1 MNAEVPDTPEDPA
14 DGCLIHQEL
23 GLAYDKYDVKGLPTC
38 VTHRYVVTKTYSDG
52 KATSKVLAGVKIDGE
67 TISLDKDGAN
77 ATAVKAALNS
87 AGGLQAS
94 VAHIYTLESGGQIT
108 VNEFMVNFIRP
119 VSLNMPSGVTLT
131 DAVTGGDIANFQW
144 NGLLMD
150 WSGNAIVSPSVVE
163 TEDISSYWKR
173 VCVPEY
179 ELTEGHYNIVTPASL
194 KTTTGT
200 VDIVT
205 ASPITTYNGSATYTY
220 TQITDGTTT
229 TTKTYTTPHSMVTK
243 GEVSNYLYA
252 QALNGAPAGYRL
264 TANGTVNYTEVLVS
278 AGSSITYTYIAS
290 IDYTPA
296 VIEWIPGE
304 PVAKKHD
311 HTLQPNFEGT
321 SYGQKSGC
329 WEWTKTTFS
338 SSVINLGQYWFY
350 YGEFSD
356 VKLDITKVTTDL
368 KYNGGKL
375 PAKTTLEQV
384 GNTVKYVN
392 VKSPIEYAYKIFI
405 PATVNYGWGTLSSTL
420 TITVN
425 PKN

>member
-1 MNAEVPDTPEDPA
+1 
-14 DGCLIHQEL
+14 
-23 GLAYDKYDVKGLPTC
+23 
-38 VTHRYVVTKTYSDG
+38 
-52 KATSKVLAGVKIDGE
+52 
-67 TISLDKDGAN
+67 
-77 ATAVKAALNS
+77 
-87 AGGLQAS
+87 
-94 VAHIYTLESGGQIT
+94 
-108 VNEFMVNFIRP
+108 MVNFIRP

-278 AGSSITYTYIAS
+278 LVLVLHIHI
-290 IDYTPA
+290 
-296 VIEWIPGE
+296 
-304 PVAKKHD
+304 
-311 HTLQPNFEGT
+311 
-321 SYGQKSGC
+321 
-329 WEWTKTTFS
+329 
-338 SSVINLGQYWFY
+338 
-350 YGEFSD
+350 
-356 VKLDITKVTTDL
+356 
-368 KYNGGKL
+368 
-375 PAKTTLEQV
+375 
-384 GNTVKYVN
+384 
-392 VKSPIEYAYKIFI
+392 
-405 PATVNYGWGTLSSTL
+405 
-420 TITVN
+420 
-425 PKN
+425 